1 LIDVKGQALA
11 EYAIV
16 LALTSTAAWAR
27 NLVDGV
33 EPRTV
38 VVVLVGAVVV
48 LFLWSGR
55 R

>member
-1 LIDVKGQALA
+1 MKGQALA

-16 LALTSTAAWAR
+16 LALTSSAAWAR
-27 NLVDGV
+27 NLVDGFDT
-33 EPRTV
+33 RTV
-38 VVVLVGAVVV
+38 AAVLVGVVVV